1 HTGGDVGIA
10 EELVAVPVVDGNV
23 GAEFLRSGVS
33 ALHEAVAVT
42 DNGGHSLAAEEAEL
56 GEAVLNGGVTGQV
69 TGLLFFEGDAVDVGG
84 DLLGADIAGGDVN
97 ADDVDVGVFLSL
109 PGDGGTVQVADADD
123 GVVAIVDRVAD
134 QGLAVFVRRI
144 VRRQIVVD
152 FHAVGLT
159 VSLDGFP
166 AALVEALIVNGADVA
181 ALGDTGDGGSLNG
194 AGLAGRAGGGGLAG
208 SGGRFAAGGATGS
221 QRKRHGR
228 SHRDRQNLFHVVL
241 SL

>member
-1 HTGGDVGIA
+1 SAQALHGRGQERVVAVSAVSHAVFTDIVLVNVNADDPAVIVDSRFDGAGVDAAAAGKDNFGAAGVPALHTGGDVGIA

-23 GAEFLRSGVS
+23 GAKLLRSGVS

-97 ADDVDVGVFLSL
+97 ADDVDVGVFLSR

-123 GVVAIVDRVAD
+123 GDRK
-134 QGLAVFVRRI
+134 
-144 VRRQIVVD
+144 
-152 FHAVGLT
+152 
-159 VSLDGFP
+159 S
-166 AALVEALIVNGADVA
+166 DV
-181 ALGDTGDGGSLNG
+181 
-194 AGLAGRAGGGGLAG
+194 
-208 SGGRFAAGGATGS
+208 
-221 QRKRHGR
+221 
-228 SHRDRQNLFHVVL
+228 
-241 SL
+241 